1 MSRARS
7 LTVSVLSAATAAA
20 ITAAAFLAFAGQ
32 PEAAPDDGVTEIR
45 SEQPMTVAKTPL
57 PEAPTTPP
65 TFSELTRPTVDWAT
79 IYANTVPSLVSVVT
93 DAGGGSGFFVSEDGH
108 VVTNHH
114 VVAGGDDVRI
124 YTQQGERVE
133 AEILARDVGNDL
145 ALLKVDPDGL
155 EIVVPAFG
163 EIDEIHV
170 GDPVGA
176 LGAPFGLPNTLTV
189 GIVSALDRTR
199 RSGPQTWEPLR
210 AMIQTDAALN
220 PGNSGGML
228 IDEGGRVIGIPTQI
242 ESSFR
247 SSSGIGF
254 AVSVEALTRSLPTM
268 LEGRDVE
275 RTFLGVSLNRTGRPL
290 TIVDVYCETAA
301 DDAELRDGDRLLSI
315 NGQSANTYE
324 ELADLLAAIQPGD
337 DMTITVQ
344 RGLRRVE
351 VEATAKAWPSTHPE
365 AGCG

>member
-7 LTVSVLSAATAAA
+7 LTVSILSAVTAAA

-65 TFSELTRPTVDWAT
+65 TFSELTRPTVDWAA

-108 VVTNHH
+108 VITNHH
-114 VVAGGDDVRI
+114 VVAGGDDVHI

-228 IDEGGRVIGIPTQI
+228 IDDRGRVVGIPTQI
-242 ESSFR
+242 QSSDR
-247 SSSGIGF
+247 TSSGIGF
-254 AVSVEALTRSLPTM
+254 AVSVETLLRSLPTM
-268 LEGRDVE
+268 LEGHDVE
-275 RTFLGVSLNRTGRPL
+275 RTFLGVSLDQSSGRL
-290 TIVDVYCETAA
+290 SIEDVFCGSAA
-301 DDAELRDGDRLLSI
+301 DLADVRAGDRLVAI
-315 NGQSANTYE
+315 NDQSADTID
-324 ELADLLAAIQPGD
+324 ELVEVLGSITPGD
-337 DMTITVQ
+337 EITITVL
-344 RGLRRVE
+344 RNWRRVE
-351 VEATAKAWPSTHPE
+351 LEATAKAWPANPLS